1 MVNLYGSWDKFMEL
15 KINFEKLTDLMQAFY
30 TITGIKIVIFDK
42 SRNLICSYPDYCGD
56 CAFCSMMKQ
65 NPVTAEKC
73 AKDDIRSFNEC
84 KKKGSL
90 IIYTC
95 HAGLVE
101 GCAPLRYNGE
111 IIAYIMFGQI
121 SDLPSGEVLMQ
132 NVSAVCKENNLDE
145 SKFTEAAKDIKI
157 KTYEDIMSAAK
168 IFEACISYIIL
179 NEMLIP
185 EHDKIIME
193 SEKYISDNT
202 DTVTVKSLYT
212 HLNISRTT
220 LYETFKEQTGLGVT
234 EFIRNKQFEKAKQLL
249 KETALPVSDIAAKCG
264 FNDYNYFGR
273 VFKKRYGT
281 SPKAMRKSQGIL

>member
-1 MVNLYGSWDKFMEL
+1 M
-15 KINFEKLTDLMQAFY
+15 
-30 TITGIKIVIFDK
+30 
-42 SRNLICSYPDYCGD
+42 
-56 CAFCSMMKQ
+56 
-65 NPVTAEKC
+65 
-73 AKDDIRSFNEC
+73 
-84 KKKGSL
+84 
-90 IIYTC
+90 
-95 HAGLVE
+95 
-101 GCAPLRYNGE
+101 RYNGE

-212 HLNISRTT
+212 HLNISRTA

-264 FNDYNYFGR
+264 FNDYNYFSR
-273 VFKKRYGT
+273 VFKKRFGL
-281 SPKAMRKSQGIL
+281 SPKALRKFQSSFSNTHKVSVISSFDSEILYTVTRYLPPSILVYDNVGV